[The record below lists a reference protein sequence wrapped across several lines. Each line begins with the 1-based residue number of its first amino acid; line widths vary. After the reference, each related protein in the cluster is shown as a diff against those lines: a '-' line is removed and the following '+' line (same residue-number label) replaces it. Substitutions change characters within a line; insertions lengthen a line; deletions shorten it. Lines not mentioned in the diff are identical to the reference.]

1 MKVLICLGTR
11 PELIKMCTVIKA
23 LKESKQVECLV
34 CMSGQHRE
42 LAESVVD
49 ELGIKIDYNLNIMR
63 KKQTLQYVLAAVV
76 EKMQSLLE
84 SVKPDY
90 IIVHGDTSTCFA
102 SALCSFYEKI
112 PIVYVEAGW
121 RSSNI
126 NIPFPEE
133 MHRRIVSKVANYFLC
148 STEENYNNLIAEGVS
163 KEHIF
168 VTGNPIND
176 ILQQTLSQEYH
187 FSNEVLNRI
196 VVKKY
201 ILITF
206 HRRENRKKVLDLY
219 RIICKI
225 AEEHKELEFIWVCHP
240 SIKDILDVENNMV
253 SITLVPPLGIYDMH
267 NLIYRACIIITDSGG
282 VQEEA
287 YILKRNIIILRECLE
302 RTELLN
308 ECSVL
313 LEFKES
319 TIREYVDFFLEGDV
333 NTLHN
338 LVTLSNYSIG
348 SRIGQIIEDICCGKS

>member
-23 LKESKQVECLV
+23 LKKSKQVECFV

-42 LAESVVD
+42 LIESVVD

-63 KKQTLQYVLAAVV
+63 EKQTLQYVLAAVV
-76 EKMQSLLE
+76 EKLQSLLE

-102 SALCSFYEKI
+102 SAICSFYEKI
-112 PIVYVEAGW
+112 PIIYIEAGW
-121 RSSNI
+121 RSGNI

-133 MHRRIVSKVANYFLC
+133 MHRRIVSEVANYFLC
-148 STEENYNNLIAEGVS
+148 STEENYNNLIAEGVN

-176 ILQQTLSQEYH
+176 ILQQTLSQEYQ
-187 FSNEVLNRI
+187 FSNEILNRI

-219 RIICKI
+219 RIIYRI

-240 SIKDILDVENNMV
+240 SMKEILDLGNNV
-253 SITLVPPLGIYDMH
+253 GGITFVPPLGIYDMH
-267 NLIYRACIIITDSGG
+267 NLIYRACIIITDSAGI
-282 VQEEA
+282 QEEA
-287 YILKRNIIILRECLE
+287 YILRKNIIILRECLE

-319 TIREYVDFFLEGDV
+319 AIREYVDLFLQGEV
-333 NTLHN
+333 NTPYN
-338 LVTLSNYSIG
+338 LVYCTI
-348 SRIGQIIEDICCGKS
+348 DI